1 MVCHWEVSMP
11 FLTIADFDHDVW
23 GRLSASMSSFDDA
36 SLFNFNEIIQTRR
49 FFYLRNMNEVIIYL
63 QDPIPKI

>member
-1 MVCHWEVSMP
+1 MP

-36 SLFNFNEIIQTRR
+36 SLFNFNEKNSNETF

>member
-1 MVCHWEVSMP
+1 MP

-36 SLFNFNEIIQTRR
+36 SLFNFSEIIQTKR
-49 FFYLRNMNEVIIYL
+49 FFFFILEI
-63 QDPIPKI
+63 